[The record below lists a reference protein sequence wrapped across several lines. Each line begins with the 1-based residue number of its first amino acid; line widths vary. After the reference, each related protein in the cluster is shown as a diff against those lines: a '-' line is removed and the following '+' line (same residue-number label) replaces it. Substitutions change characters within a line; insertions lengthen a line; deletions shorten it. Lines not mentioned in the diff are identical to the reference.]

1 MERPLYTRDFNLT
14 SNRIQS
20 LDQNAEIMSK
30 VTL

>member
-1 MERPLYTRDFNLT
+1 MERPLSKRDFNLT

-20 LDQNAEIMSK
+20 LDQNAEIMSN